1 MIEGTPA
8 HSSMD
13 VSIILVSYNT
23 VDLLAE
29 CLRCIHRSAPELRR
43 EIIVVDNA
51 SRDGSAEF
59 IKTHHPECRLISNAE
74 NVGFGRAAN
83 QALQWAGGRYVLLV
97 NTDAFVETDTI
108 AKTIAYMDAHPNCGI
123 LGVKLIARDGE
134 VQPSARYFPTPWNMF
149 VHRAGLLRFFKGVRM
164 VDDMSWDHASV
175 RHCDW
180 VPGCYY
186 LVRKAVIDQV
196 GLFDPRYF
204 LYHEEVDH
212 CFAARK
218 AGWGVVY
225 FPESSVIHL
234 GGQSAKSEGVGLTA
248 SINPQLEAHVI
259 ESELLYFRKNH
270 GIADAWLGA
279 LLMTLGDA
287 IIVLKRLA
295 KWRLPIDIRAH
306 ARHATLVWSI
316 FRRTSWGT
324 RPTR

>member
-1 MIEGTPA
+1 
-8 HSSMD
+8 MD

-29 CLRCIHRSAPELRR
+29 CLRCIHQSPQTFTR

-51 SRDGSAEF
+51 SRDSSVEF
-59 IKTHHPECRLISNAE
+59 IKTHHPECRLIANAT

-83 QALQWAGGRYVLLV
+83 QALQWAGGRYILLV
-97 NTDAFVETDTI
+97 NTDAFVESDTI
-108 AKTIAYMDAHPNCGI
+108 AKTIAYMDANPKCGI
-123 LGVKLIARDGE
+123 LGVKLVTRDGE
-134 VQPSARYFPTPWNMF
+134 IHPSARYFPTPWNTF
-149 VHRAGLLRFFKGVRM
+149 VHRVGLLRFFKGTRM

-204 LYHEEVDH
+204 LYREEVDH
-212 CFAARK
+212 CLAAKK
-218 AGWGVVY
+218 AGWEVVC
-225 FPESSVIHL
+225 FPDTSVIHV
-234 GGQSAKSEGVGLTA
+234 GGQSAKSEGIRLVY
-248 SINPQLEAHVI
+248 SQLEAQHI

-270 GIADAWLGA
+270 GVGGAWVNV
-279 LLMTLGDA
+279 LLTTLGNA
-287 IIVLKRLA
+287 IIMFKRLV
-295 KWRLPIDIRAH
+295 KWRLPIDVSSH
-306 ARHATLVWSI
+306 ARHTILVWSI
-316 FRRTSWGT
+316 FRRTNWGS